1 MRKRWIVCSCGGLLL
16 ACLLAGGVYFLP
28 PVHDRL
34 AWRVNNLRVAVLRYL
49 TPAEKVTFLPKEQPT
64 SDTASLLAPSPL
76 PQPTAAQVQPPDL
89 PPAQPAARTPT
100 PESASSSPAPAE
112 MPTETLTVVAAL
124 LPDKVTLKGLH
135 FQAQTFNNC
144 GPANLAMAL
153 SYWGWTGDQAD
164 TRAYLRPNYPKID
177 DKNVRPEEMV
187 DFVLTQTNLKALR
200 RVGGDLDLIRRLI
213 AAGFPVLIE
222 KGHQP
227 PKDWW
232 MGHYLVINGYNDNK
246 QRFTAQDSLLGAD
259 NQLPYAEL
267 GPWWRDFNYVY
278 IVIYP
283 PEREADVLSVLGPQ
297 ADEQANY
304 QYAAEKA
311 SQEIP
316 TLSGRDQYFAW
327 YNLGTNL
334 VALKDYAGAAAA
346 YDQAFAINA
355 SLPEK
360 QRLYRMLWYQVGPYE
375 AYFYAG
381 RYQDLLDLGN
391 ATLAW
396 VGEPL
401 LEETFYWLGRAREAR
416 GDLDKAVYDYNQA
429 VRINPRSTPAQAEL
443 DRLRV
448 QGP

>member
-1 MRKRWIVCSCGGLLL
+1 MRKRWIACSCGVLLL
-16 ACLLAGGVYFLP
+16 ACLVAGVVYFLP
-28 PVHDRL
+28 PIHDRL

-49 TPAEKVTFLPKEQPT
+49 TPPEQVTFLPKEQPT
-64 SDTASLLAPSPL
+64 SNPASLLAPSPL
-76 PQPTAAQVQPPDL
+76 PLPTTVQDRPPAL
-89 PPAQPAARTPT
+89 PPASPT
-100 PESASSSPAPAE
+100 AQLSESVPPSPAPTDV
-112 MPTETLTVVAAL
+112 PTETPAIAATP
-124 LPDKVTLKGLH
+124 LPGKASLEGLR

-153 SYWGWTGDQAD
+153 SYWGWSGDQAV
-164 TRAYLRPNYPKID
+164 TRAYLRPNFPKID
-177 DKNVRPEEMV
+177 DKNVMPEEMV
-187 DFVLTQTNLKALR
+187 DFVQTQTGFKALR
-200 RVGGDLDLIRRLI
+200 RVGGDLDLVRRLI

-232 MGHYLVINGYNDNK
+232 MGHYLVITGYNDNK

-259 NQLPYAEL
+259 QQLPYAEL
-267 GPWWRDFNYVY
+267 EPWWRDFNYVY

-283 PEREADVLSVLGPQ
+283 PEREAEVLSLLGPQ
-297 ADEQANY
+297 VDEQANY
-304 QYAAEKA
+304 QYAADKA
-311 SQEIP
+311 RQEIP

-375 AYFYAG
+375 AYFYTG

-401 LEETFYWLGRAREAR
+401 LEETFYWLGRAREAL
-416 GDLDKAVYDYNQA
+416 GDLDKAIYDYKQA

-443 DRLRV
+443 DRLGVRE
-448 QGP
+448 P

>member
-1 MRKRWIVCSCGGLLL
+1 MRKRWFACSCGGLLL

-34 AWRVNNLRVAVLRYL
+34 AWRVNNLRVAALRLL
-49 TPAEKVTFLPKEQPT
+49 TPPEKVTFLPKEQPA
-64 SDTASLLAPSPL
+64 SVPTALLALAPSQVPTST
-76 PQPTAAQVQPPDL
+76 QPRPTD
-89 PPAQPAARTPT
+89 QPAASPT
-100 PESASSSPAPAE
+100 LPPSESVPPAPTEPPSVA
-112 MPTETLTVVAAL
+112 PTAI
-124 LPDKVTLKGLH
+124 PDKVTLEGLRY
-135 FQAQTFNNC
+135 QAQTFNNC

-153 SYWGWTGDQAD
+153 SYWGWTGDQGD
-164 TRAYLRPNYPKID
+164 TRHFLRPNFPKID
-177 DKNVRPEEMV
+177 DKNVMPEEMV
-187 DFVLTQTNLKALR
+187 NFVETQTDLKALR
-200 RVGGDLDLIRRLI
+200 RVGGDAELLKRLI

-232 MGHYLVINGYNDNK
+232 MGHYLVINAYNDGK
-246 QRFTAQDSLLGAD
+246 QRFTGQDSLISAD
-259 NQLPYAEL
+259 DPLPYDEL
-267 GPWWRDFNYVY
+267 EPWWRDFNYVY
-278 IVIYP
+278 IVIFP
-283 PEREADVLSVLGPQ
+283 PERENEVLSLLGPQ

-311 SQEIP
+311 RQEIP
-316 TLSGRDQYFAW
+316 ALAGRDQYFAW
-327 YNLGTNL
+327 FNLGTNL

-360 QRLYRMLWYQVGPYE
+360 QRLYRMLWYQTGPYE

-396 VGEPL
+396 VGEPV
-401 LEETFYWLGRAREAR
+401 LEETFYWLGRGREAL
-416 GDLDKAVYDYNQA
+416 GDIDKAVYDYTKA
-429 VRINPRSTPAQAEL
+429 VEINPRSTPAQDEL
-443 DRLRV
+443 NRLGV

>member
-1 MRKRWIVCSCGGLLL
+1 MRKRWFACSCGGLLL
-16 ACLLAGGVYFLP
+16 ACLLAGGMYFLP
-28 PVHDRL
+28 PIHDRL
-34 AWRVNNLRVAVLRYL
+34 AWRVNNLRVAVVRAL

-64 SDTASLLAPSPL
+64 SGPTNLLDPSPS
-76 PQPTAAQVQPPDL
+76 PQPTATLFQPPAS
-89 PPAQPAARTPT
+89 PTAQPS
-100 PESASSSPAPAE
+100 ESAPP
-112 MPTETLTVVAAL
+112 PTETPSAEPSANPTAI
-124 LPDKVTLKGLH
+124 PDKVTLEGLRY
-135 FQAQTFNNC
+135 QAQTFNNC

-153 SYWGWTGDQAD
+153 SYWGWRGDQID
-164 TRAYLRPNYPKID
+164 TRAFLRPNYPKID
-177 DKNVRPEEMV
+177 DKNVMPEEMV
-187 DFVLTQTNLKALR
+187 DFVVTQTNLRAFR
-200 RVGGDLDLIRRLI
+200 RVGGDLELVRRLI

-246 QRFTAQDSLLGAD
+246 QRFTAQDSLIGAD
-259 NQLPYAEL
+259 NQLPYEEL
-267 GPWWRDFNYVY
+267 EPWWRDFNYVY

-283 PEREADVLSVLGPQ
+283 PERESDVLSLLGPQ

-311 SQEIP
+311 RQEIP
-316 TLSGRDQYFAW
+316 LLSARDQYFAW

-355 SLPEK
+355 GLPEK

-375 AYFYAG
+375 AYFYTG

-401 LEETFYWLGRAREAR
+401 LEETFYWLGRAREAL
-416 GDLDKAVYDYNQA
+416 GNLDKAVYDYTQA
-429 VRINPRSTPAQAEL
+429 VEINPRSTPAQDEL
-443 DRLRV
+443 NRLGV